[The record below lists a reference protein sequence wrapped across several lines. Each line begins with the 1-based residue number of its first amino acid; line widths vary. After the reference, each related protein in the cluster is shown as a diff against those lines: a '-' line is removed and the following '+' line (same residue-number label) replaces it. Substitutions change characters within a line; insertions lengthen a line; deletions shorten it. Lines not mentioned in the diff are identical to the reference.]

1 MNFFDE
7 YKNILAMFCS
17 ITIIIGS
24 ITIITCVFAILLGIF
39 YAVKNFIK
47 VQIHKYKIKH
57 RFDKSP
63 TAKCYCIDCK
73 NCQVEEYRGRW
84 CYRFERCV
92 ADNWFCWEAEPNI
105 PCEYIKKGES

>member
-1 MNFFDE
+1 MSMN
-7 YKNILAMFCS
+7 
-17 ITIIIGS
+17 
-24 ITIITCVFAILLGIF
+24 
-39 YAVKNFIK
+39 NFISILTCIGGCSVVVIFVFVAYGLFHIIK
-47 VQIHKYKIKH
+47 DFIQVQIKKYKIRH

-73 NCQVEEYRGRW
+73 NCQVEQHRGRW

-105 PCEYIKKGES
+105 KKGESYVCKY